1 MSIKN
6 EICIQRCF
14 DLARLGTGRV
24 SPNPIVGALIVS
36 HEEVLG
42 EGFYKEY
49 GNSHAE
55 VIAIQSS
62 IKKNI
67 ENFQNST
74 IYVSLEP
81 CNIYGKTPPC
91 SQLIMNHKIPK
102 VVVSSIDK
110 TEGVN
115 FSGIQV
121 LKDNGHEVRHGVL
134 KRKGNFIAR
143 IRNTFVSRKRPYI
156 ILKFAQSADG
166 FMSKRGQQ
174 TWLSNAYSKRLVHKW
189 RTEVQSIMVG
199 TNTVLIDN
207 PKLTARQYQGKS
219 PLRISI
225 DLQSKIPETAFI
237 KDGTVPTWIYTKKT
251 TQQKKTSNL
260 EYKSILHNKDL
271 IPQVLNDLYDAKRNT
286 LLVEGGSSL
295 LNSFIEAGLWDEVR
309 IIKSPKILHDGLEA
323 PRLKGVQIGNFK
335 LYNDEIT
342 LLLSP
347 NNVIYS

>member
-207 PKLTARQYQGKS
+207 PKLTARQFQGKS

-309 IIKSPKILHDGLEA
+309 IIKSTKILHDGLEA